1 MKVKVRIEK
10 KSRKKVNNVQGFQM
24 PEMNDP
30 FYTTPEFLGIA
41 SGGQVKTDDQRRYA
55 EILCMCK
62 CSASLAGIKNV
73 NHVEWLKAN
82 GIIEEKWSMS
92 SSIFWKEIYRF

>member
-1 MKVKVRIEK
+1 MLKVKVRIEK

-41 SGGQVKTDDQRRYA
+41 SGGQVKNDDQRRYA
-55 EILCMCK
+55 ELFM
-62 CSASLAGIKNV
+62 
-73 NHVEWLKAN
+73 HV
-82 GIIEEKWSMS
+82 
-92 SSIFWKEIYRF
+92 

>member
-1 MKVKVRIEK
+1 MLKVKVRIEK

-41 SGGQVKTDDQRRYA
+41 SGGQVKTEDQRRYA
-55 EILCMCK
+55 ELFM
-62 CSASLAGIKNV
+62 
-73 NHVEWLKAN
+73 HV
-82 GIIEEKWSMS
+82 
-92 SSIFWKEIYRF
+92 